1 MINDIISSN
10 YKTHKKGDFME
21 TEDYLKKQ
29 LLEIKRLEME
39 IKEDRKILQMS
50 DEELTFSIEIAEK
63 SHHEL
68 CENHR
73 KWINSL
79 IETTTKNLEEEIA
92 KLRTMCSFDTKPLI
106 EFIKDTLAII
116 EKEEYQIKKQEGNY
130 YIVSSSNKKPII
142 LKEQET
148 TDILKDELLSKNDEY
163 PYLSQI
169 LRDAINHKWENSYR
183 NSEQIL
189 NYIRE
194 TLPIDYSELVTG
206 KSLAISSEEI
216 ALLKT
221 LAKDMNGDDDSFIW
235 QAYKISREEGQR
247 LFRDLYQG
255 KYHSLFE
262 QSYWFGQNIS
272 TETLAHWMTKRKTQ
286 KSLGLPTQEIT
297 LENYIVYAKLDEIL
311 KHTEYIKENGQ
322 YYISL
327 NGHTQTPPT
336 QEEEEEIKK
345 ITQEVLSR
353 NFTWRESREVNKA
366 VNVKVRP
373 FHNYKFPHDI
383 EEIRKALNPE
393 VITYFDKI
401 REDKTLQLNPTPLN
415 IRAKEI
421 NEKLTV
427 RNIHQLFMM
436 PVTTPLEQ
444 YLRQMIFSQLDFV
457 RIEKKTGITRKE
469 VEKSLTVELT
479 LPREVI
485 RKLFSNPEETS
496 TITGLT
502 QGILHSLTDS
512 KKIDNILEEAKEIQ
526 REYNCWNGTVG
537 YTEINSI
544 RLKDGDM
551 IYSTYCED
559 IKDQYTGFWIQY
571 DYFYNNAN
579 DLEFVE
585 GCVELLGSIMM
596 SQIFR
601 KGNKRTAK
609 AMFHKMLLSRN
620 IIPPVL
626 DFNENDSALWDTF
639 TDGRKERFEEAKLL
653 ILEKTIKT
661 NQQLRNGEY
670 NPNLSI
676 TTPAEKIKI

>member
-1 MINDIISSN
+1 
-10 YKTHKKGDFME
+10 ME

-29 LLEIKRLEME
+29 LLEIKDLKTR
-39 IKEDRKILQMS
+39 IKENRERLQVS
-50 DEELTFSIEIAEK
+50 DEEITFLAADDER
-63 SHHEL
+63 SHHER
-68 CENHR
+68 CEEYRN
-73 KWINSL
+73 WINELTESM
-79 IETTTKNLEEEIA
+79 IKNLEGKID
-92 KLRTMCSFDTKPLI
+92 KLRTMCSFDTEPLV
-106 EFIKDTLAII
+106 EFIKDILTMI

-130 YIVSSSNKKPII
+130 YILSSSNKYPII

-148 TDILKDELLSKNDEY
+148 TDILKDGLLSKNDEY

-169 LRDAINHKWENSYR
+169 LRDAINHKYQNSYR
-183 NSEQIL
+183 NSSQIL

-194 TLPIDYSELVTG
+194 MLPINYSELVTG
-206 KSLAISSEEI
+206 KSLSISSEEV

-262 QSYWFGQNIS
+262 QSYWFGPNIS
-272 TETLAHWMTKRKTQ
+272 TETLAHWQEKREEQ

-336 QEEEEEIKK
+336 SEEEEEIKK

-366 VNVKVRP
+366 VNVKVKP
-373 FHNYKFPHDI
+373 FYNYKFPHDI
-383 EEIRKALNPE
+383 EEIKEAFNPE

-401 REDKTLQLNPTPLN
+401 REDKTLQLDPTPLN
-415 IRAKEI
+415 VRAKEI
-421 NEKLTV
+421 NDKLTE
-427 RNIHQLFMM
+427 RNIHRLFMM
-436 PVTTPLEQ
+436 PATTPLEQ

-457 RIEKKTGITRKE
+457 RIERKTETTRKE
-469 VEKSLTVELT
+469 VENSLTEELT
-479 LPREVI
+479 LPKEVI
-485 RKLFSNPEETS
+485 RKLFSDSKETNI
-496 TITGLT
+496 ITGLT

-512 KKIDNILEEAKEIQ
+512 KKIDNILEEAKEMQ
-526 REYNCWNGTVG
+526 REYNCWEGTVG
-537 YTEINSI
+537 YTDVNSVK
-544 RLKDGDM
+544 LKNGDM

-559 IKDQYTGFWIQY
+559 IKDQYTGFQIQY
-571 DYFYNNAN
+571 DYLYNNAN

-585 GCVELLGSIMM
+585 GCVELLGGIML